1 MSDLDFEL
9 PDPKRLKAS
18 ERMNSSE
25 SPIKQLSEDYDPI
38 FALASANSEVEETK
52 SESTQ
57 QVNIWPFVPEHYE
70 YKTLYKFKN
79 KNAYHLYTD
88 LLTQKTLFCKEYRSE
103 HMESN
108 VGFIREVNFL
118 LKLNHPNIIK
128 IKDIVLRDDSIRVF
142 YDHYSEN
149 LTKIPVGDKN
159 IKRYIYQLVTAVQYL
174 HSKNIIHLDICPEN
188 IVLTQDQK
196 QIKLLDFDSSFM
208 NHNFLSKHTNLNI
221 FYKAPEIYQGIFGP
235 ESDTWSL
242 ACIIY
247 YLYTRKNLFDDLG
260 NGNSDRPEPAKY
272 FSRLTGLKGLKK
284 LKKKLKLVPDSN
296 LRVLLSMMLRVN
308 PMQRIGLKNVLSHN
322 YFSWYKNRNVQQ
334 MGTGKSDLP
343 VFQEPLVK
351 IQRPITDH
359 QDQIYNFIEDLG
371 FTSVRKSKEL
381 VDILYTYTANAFEQ
395 FVLMKIKGMNLIA
408 YICIQ
413 LVLEII
419 TDDFGFRI
427 EEYGYDTEII
437 LKYRN
442 FVLRSL
448 EFKIV

>member
-1 MSDLDFEL
+1 MTDLDFEL
-9 PDPKRLKAS
+9 PDPKRLKT
-18 ERMNSSE
+18 SE

-38 FALASANSEVEETK
+38 FVLEETK
-52 SESTQ
+52 SDLTQ

-70 YKTLYKFKN
+70 YKTFYKFKN

-108 VGFIREVNFL
+108 VGFIREINFL

-196 QIKLLDFDSSFM
+196 QIKLLDFDSSFL

-247 YLYTRKNLFDDLG
+247 YLYTRKNLFDDLQELG
-260 NGNSDRPEPAKY
+260 TGKSDRPEPVKY

-308 PMQRIGLKNVLSHN
+308 PMQRIGLKNVLNHN
-322 YFSWYKNRNVQQ
+322 YFGWYKNRQSGSQ
-334 MGTGKSDLP
+334 